1 MTNDDESQAGDNEGQ
16 QNVIDP
22 QAVIKA
28 SVKAM
33 EAMDAETRVRW
44 EDVNLRCLTL
54 CIGTLER
61 VNGVRVFSLST
72 FQWMRY

>member
-1 MTNDDESQAGDNEGQ
+1 MTNDDESQAGDHEG

-61 VNGVRVFSLST
+61 VNGVCVISLCVFE
-72 FQWMRY
+72 